1 MTSSHFKKTP
11 NRYYKTLLT
20 THFSL
25 QMKKNLYR
33 TYIPFL
39 FLALLV
45 QSCGGESSTVDASD
59 QKVETIAMIQRSKLQ
74 LLEVSSRNKQ
84 VDELIS
90 GRVIAKNETQLFAEV
105 QGLIL
110 PSSISMKPGI
120 SFRKGQ
126 TLLNIESEEF
136 RLNLQSQKSAFLN
149 TLTGIMPDLKSDYP
163 DNYTEWLRYLDTI
176 DLNQP
181 LAELPATKSKGEKFF
196 VTSRG
201 VYTSFYSLKA
211 QENRL
216 NKYSIVAPYNGI
228 ITNATV
234 DVGGLVSPGQPL
246 ATIISNEFEIE
257 SGVSLKVAAKLKVGE
272 KISFSS
278 NEMPGSWIGT
288 LIRVGGTI
296 DAQTQNIPVYF
307 QISGQNIKPGMYL
320 RGAYGSASFDD
331 VYVIPSSALG
341 RDQAV
346 LILQGDLIISKQ
358 VETVQIMQDSV
369 LVKGLSAKDQVIL
382 TQFAEPVAGKKIVQ

>member
-1 MTSSHFKKTP
+1 
-11 NRYYKTLLT
+11 
-20 THFSL
+20 
-25 QMKKNLYR
+25 MKKNLYQ
-33 TYIPFL
+33 TYLPFF
-39 FLALLV
+39 FLALLI
-45 QSCGGESSTVDASD
+45 QSCGGESTTEADSD
-59 QKVETIAMIQRSKLQ
+59 QKVETIATIERSKLQ
-74 LLEVSSRNKQ
+74 LLEVSAKSKQ
-84 VDELIS
+84 VEELIS

-110 PSSISMKPGI
+110 PNSISMKQGI

-126 TLLNIESEEF
+126 TLLSIESEEF
-136 RLNLQSQKSAFLN
+136 RLNLQSEKSAFLN
-149 TLTGIMPDLKSDYP
+149 IITGIMPDLKSDYQ
-163 DNYTEWLRYLDTI
+163 DNYQEWLLYLDNI
-176 DLNQP
+176 DINEP
-181 LAELPATKSKGEKFF
+181 LAELPSTKSKGEKFF

-201 VYTSFYSLKA
+201 VYTSFYRLKA

-216 NKYSIVAPYNGI
+216 SKFTIRAPYTGI
-228 ITNATV
+228 ITNAMV

-257 SGVSLKVAAKLKVGE
+257 SGVSVKLAAQLKVGE
-272 KISFSS
+272 KITFSS
-278 NEMPGSWIGT
+278 NEMPGSWVGT

-320 RGAYGSASFDD
+320 RGAYESASFDD

-346 LILQGDLIISKQ
+346 LILRGDLIISKPI
-358 VETVQIMQDSV
+358 ETVQIMQDSI

-382 TQFAEPVAGKKIVQ
+382 TQFAEPIAGKKVVQ

>member
-1 MTSSHFKKTP
+1 
-11 NRYYKTLLT
+11 
-20 THFSL
+20 
-25 QMKKNLYR
+25 MKKNLYQ
-33 TYIPFL
+33 TYLPFF
-39 FLALLV
+39 FLALLI
-45 QSCGGESSTVDASD
+45 QSCGGESTTEADSD
-59 QKVETIAMIQRSKLQ
+59 QKVETIATIERSKLQ
-74 LLEVSSRNKQ
+74 LLEVSAKSKQ
-84 VDELIS
+84 VEELIS
-90 GRVIAKNETQLFAEV
+90 GRVIAKNETQLFSEV

-126 TLLNIESEEF
+126 TLVYIESEEF
-136 RLNLQSQKSAFLN
+136 GLNLQSEKSAFLN

-163 DNYTEWLRYLDTI
+163 DNYPEWLRYLETI
-176 DLNQP
+176 DINQP
-181 LAELPATKSKGEKFF
+181 LAELPTTKSKAEKFF

-201 VYTSFYSLKA
+201 VYTFFYSLKA
-211 QENRL
+211 LENRL
-216 NKYSIVAPYNGI
+216 SKYSIAAPYNGI
-228 ITNATV
+228 ITKAMV

-257 SGVSLKVAAKLKVGE
+257 SGVSLKVASQLKVGE
-272 KISFSS
+272 EISFSS
-278 NEMPGSWIGT
+278 NEMTGSWIGT

-320 RGAYGSASFDD
+320 RGAYRSASFED

-341 RDQAV
+341 RDQSV
-346 LILQGDLIISKQ
+346 LILQGDLIISKP
-358 VETVQIMQDSV
+358 VETVQIIQDSI